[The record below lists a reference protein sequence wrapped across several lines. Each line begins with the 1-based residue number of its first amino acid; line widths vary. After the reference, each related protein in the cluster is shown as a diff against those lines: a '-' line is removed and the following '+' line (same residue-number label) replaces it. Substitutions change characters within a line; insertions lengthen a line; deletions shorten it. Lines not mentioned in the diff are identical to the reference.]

1 MLIATQIR
9 VGMTVIYKG
18 EPCKVIFVQ
27 HLTPGKGRGMVHAK
41 FKNLKTGATLE
52 NRFRSDEKLER
63 AYLEQHEMEY
73 LYNSKSE
80 YFFMNTETYEQI
92 SLTNDTISD
101 YIYYLIPNVK
111 FKIDF
116 FEGRPVGIE
125 PPKVVNLKVTETA
138 PYLKGATASSSTKP
152 AKLETGLVVN
162 VPSFVE
168 VGEVVRV
175 DTTEGKYVERA

>member
-9 VGMTVIYKG
+9 AGMTVLYKG
-18 EPCKVIFVQ
+18 KPFKVMVVQ
-27 HLTPGKGRGMVHAK
+27 HLTPGKGRGMVHTK
-41 FKNLKTGATLE
+41 LKNLKTGTTLE

-63 AYLEQHEMEY
+63 AYLEQHELEY
-73 LYNSKSE
+73 LYNNDGE
-80 YFFMNTETYEQI
+80 YYFMNTETYEQI
-92 SLTNDTISD
+92 SLTNDEIGD
-101 YIYYLIPNVK
+101 YLYYLIPNVK
-111 FKIDF
+111 FKVDF

-152 AKLETGLVVN
+152 ATLETGLVVN
-162 VPSFVE
+162 VPSFID
-168 VGEVVRV
+168 VGEVVRI

>member
-1 MLIATQIR
+1 
-9 VGMTVIYKG
+9 MTVIYKG

-92 SLTNDTISD
+92 SLTNDKIDD
-101 YIYYLIPNVK
+101 YIDYLIPNIK

-116 FEGRPVGIE
+116 IEGSPVGVE

-138 PYLKGATASSSTKP
+138 PYLKGATAS
-152 AKLETGLVVN
+152 
-162 VPSFVE
+162 
-168 VGEVVRV
+168 
-175 DTTEGKYVERA
+175 